1 MWKRSATVVISGVT
15 LAAMALC
22 AQTRETPGDLPAGP
36 MQQKAREACLAC
48 HDARIIVQ
56 QQLDRRIWAR
66 EVDKMI
72 RWGAP
77 VDPKDRDALV
87 DYFAQHF
94 PPRAPATSQAALP
107 DGPGVDKVR
116 AACLNCH
123 NAAIITQERLG
134 RDAWSK
140 ELDKM
145 VRWGA
150 PVETADRDAILAYLA
165 AHFGPADQPE
175 APHKDAHRK

>member
-1 MWKRSATVVISGVT
+1 MWKRSAAVAITCAA
-15 LAAMALC
+15 LAAALW
-22 AQTRETPGDLPAGP
+22 AQTREAPRDLPQGP

-48 HDARIIVQ
+48 HNAQIIVQ
-56 QQLDRRIWAR
+56 QQLDRRLWTR

-77 VDPKDRDALV
+77 VDPKDHDALV

-94 PPRAPATSQAALP
+94 GPRAAATSLAALS

-116 AACLNCH
+116 VDCLGCH
-123 NAAIITQERLG
+123 DAAIITQQQL
-134 RDAWSK
+134 DQHAWSR
-140 ELDKM
+140 EIDKM

-150 PVETADRDAILAYLA
+150 PVEAGDRDAVLNYLVAHYGA
-165 AHFGPADQPE
+165 ADE
-175 APHKDAHRK
+175 AASPTKTAQ